1 MAFHLFFF
9 CVSLPSVALRFLK
22 KNFFFTFS
30 TGFPI
35 QFGLF
40 LIKDL
45 DREFAHTNDIDTSK
59 LDAQNDT
66 IFTQRREKEEEEE
79 LIGLEITLRLKVP
92 KFWVKLIYRLM
103 STKS

>member
-1 MAFHLFFF
+1 
-9 CVSLPSVALRFLK
+9 LK
-22 KNFFFTFS
+22 KKSFFSLS

-40 LIKDL
+40 PLKDL

-59 LDAQNDT
+59 LDTQNDT
-66 IFTQRREKEEEEE
+66 IFMQRREKEEEEE

>member
-1 MAFHLFFF
+1 MG
-9 CVSLPSVALRFLK
+9 VSLPLVKIHLK
-22 KNFFFTFS
+22 KKVFFSLS

-40 LIKDL
+40 LSKDL
-45 DREFAHTNDIDTSK
+45 DREFAHTNDIDASR
-59 LDAQNDT
+59 LDTQNDT
-66 IFTQRREKEEEEE
+66 IFMQRREKEEEEE
-79 LIGLEITLRLKVP
+79 LIGLEITLRLKVS